1 MPTMRVRGIFGRP
14 YVDLEPYLDLSP
26 KLLARVHEEVCLGL
40 AQIPVDYTGGS
51 HRSMGIVPPSRRAE
65 CHVDY
70 GEAIRAMSDDDFAT
84 LCSLSD
90 EPEMPVPRRR
100 AARAEIETEMG
111 EEREHPLSRRQML
124 WLKYRFGVYFP
135 WKVYVELVP
144 NRWWGD
150 KSRAE
155 GKSFTRQARA
165 FFPETV
171 ALVERLP
178 FVAVGRCT
186 IMGLEA
192 NDHGTV
198 HHDGDPRDRWGPLS
212 SSVRHPDP
220 AAEQPPAHF
229 VTICPANNKRLFLWE
244 EEQER
249 KIPVTARAY
258 WFNDQ
263 DEHGVDADPFFRYS
277 IRVDGVFEAGFLA
290 RVRESV
296 RAAGGASVTEGA

>member
-1 MPTMRVRGIFGRP
+1 MPRMRVRGIFGRP
-14 YVDLEPYLDLSP
+14 FVDLEPHLDLSP
-26 KLLARVHEEVCLGL
+26 ALLGRIHEEVCLGL

-65 CHVDY
+65 CHADY
-70 GEAIRAMSDDDFAT
+70 GEAIRAMSDADFAT

-90 EPEMPVPRRR
+90 EPEKPDPARR
-100 AARAEIETEMG
+100 AAIETEMG

-135 WKVYVELVP
+135 WKVFVELVP

-171 ALVERLP
+171 ATIESLP
-178 FVAVGRCT
+178 FVAIGRCT

-198 HHDGDPRDRWGPLS
+198 HHDGDP
-212 SSVRHPDP
+212 
-220 AAEQPPAHF
+220 ANEQPPDHF
-229 VTICPANNKRLFLWE
+229 VTLCPAGNKRLFLWE
-244 EEQER
+244 EEAQR
-249 KIPVTARAY
+249 KIPVVGRAY

-263 DEHGVDADPFFRYS
+263 DDHGVDADPYFRYS
-277 IRVDGVFEAGFLA
+277 IRVDGVFREDFLA
-290 RVRESV
+290 RVREAS
-296 RAAGGASVTEGA
+296 RGGSDA

>member
-1 MPTMRVRGIFGRP
+1 MPSMPVRGIFGRP
-14 YVDLEPYLDLSP
+14 FVDLEPVLGAALEP
-26 KLLARVHEEVCLGL
+26 LARIHEEVCLGL

-90 EPEMPVPRRR
+90 EADKPDPARRR
-100 AARAEIETEMG
+100 AIETEMG

-135 WKVYVELVP
+135 WKVFVELVP

-171 ALVERLP
+171 AFVEQLP
-178 FVAVGRCT
+178 FVAIGRCT
-186 IMGLEA
+186 VMGLEA

-198 HHDGDPRDRWGPLS
+198 HHDGDPANERP
-212 SSVRHPDP
+212 PDP
-220 AAEQPPAHF
+220 F
-229 VTICPANNKRLFLWE
+229 ITLCPAGNKRLFLWDE
-244 EEQER
+244 AASR
-249 KIPVTARAY
+249 KVPVTGRAY

-263 DEHGVDADPFFRYS
+263 DDHGVDADPFFRYS
-277 IRVDGVFEAGFLA
+277 IRVDGVFREDFLA
-290 RVRESV
+290 RLREHCA
-296 RAAGGASVTEGA
+296 RGGGA